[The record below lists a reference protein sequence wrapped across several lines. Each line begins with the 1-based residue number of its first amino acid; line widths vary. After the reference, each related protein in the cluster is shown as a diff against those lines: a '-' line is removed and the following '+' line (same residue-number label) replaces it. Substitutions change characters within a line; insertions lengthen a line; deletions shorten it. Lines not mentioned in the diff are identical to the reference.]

1 MFVGERPQQLGRIL
15 LAAVFLSC
23 VSFGQT
29 QVEPSF
35 GSEFRQQADQI
46 AKTALQSTGVPS
58 ASIAIVKDGKIAY
71 LQAYGDA
78 RLDPSVP
85 ARPETR
91 YGIGSISKQF
101 TATAILI
108 LAEQG
113 KLSLDDPVSRFLPTL
128 TRANEVTIRELLS
141 HTSGYQDYWP
151 QDYVPPFMLVPVTAG
166 QIVEQWA
173 QKPLDFDPG
182 TRWQYSNTNFVIAG
196 LIVEKVSGIPLMK
209 FLHERILAPLGMNG
223 VADNDNGPLG
233 DSDAERYLRY
243 GLGRERV
250 APKEGKG
257 WLFAAAEL
265 AMRAQDL
272 AEWDIGMMN
281 QRLLKPASYQEMET
295 EVRLKNGLGTHYGLG
310 VEVRSEYGH
319 REIEHGGAVSGFT
332 AENRVF
338 PDDRIAVTVLTND
351 MPAAAAP
358 EIAGNIVRLLLVA
371 DQPLEKAR
379 DQKARKIFEQL
390 QHGTIDRTLFT
401 ADGSSYFTGQALEDF
416 ASSLAPLGAP
426 REFARTGQEERGGMT
441 FCSYRVNFKDRKFA
455 VLVREMPDGKIE
467 QYQLMVE
474 P

>member
-1 MFVGERPQQLGRIL
+1 MFVSERVRQLGWMF

-23 VSFGQT
+23 PSFTQT
-29 QVEPSF
+29 QAEAFF
-35 GSEFRQQADQI
+35 GSEFRQQVDQI

-58 ASIAIVKDGKIAY
+58 ASVAIVKDGQIAY
-71 LQAYGDA
+71 LQAYGNA

-108 LAEQG
+108 LAEEH

-173 QKPLDFDPG
+173 RKPLDFDPG
-182 TRWQYSNTNFVIAG
+182 TQWQYSNTNFVIAG
-196 LIVEKVSGIPLMK
+196 LIAEKASGIPLMK
-209 FLHERILAPLGMNG
+209 FLQERIFAPLGMKG
-223 VADNDNGPLG
+223 VADNDSGPLG

-243 GLGRERV
+243 GLGPERV

-257 WLFAAAEL
+257 WLFAAGEL

-272 AEWDIGMMN
+272 AEWDIGMMS
-281 QRLLKPASYQEMET
+281 QRLLKPASYLEMET
-295 EVRLKNGLGTHYGLG
+295 EVPLKNGQGTHYGLG
-310 VEVRSEYGH
+310 VGVRSEFGH

-338 PDDRIAVTVLTND
+338 PDDRVAITVLTND

-358 EIAGNIVRLLLVA
+358 EIADNIARLIFA
-371 DQPLEKAR
+371 GDQPLEKAR

-390 QHGTIDRTLFT
+390 QHGTLDRTLFT
-401 ADGSSYFTGQALEDF
+401 ADGSSYFTEQALEDF
-416 ASSLAPLGAP
+416 ASSLGPLGAP
-426 REFARTGQEERGGMT
+426 LEFARTGHEERGGMT
-441 FCSYRVNFKDRKFA
+441 FYGYRVNFKDKKFA

-467 QYQLMVE
+467 QYELMVE